1 MNCAEHPGN
10 ETVAL
15 PGEDVHEALH
25 DGTLHD
31 AAPEAVIARAEGA
44 LMAAHGCT
52 AQVAA
57 GILTG
62 VARSARTEL
71 RTVAETV
78 AAVAGSNSQSP
89 PEALRAAITCALRD
103 VLP

>member
-10 ETVAL
+10 ET
-15 PGEDVHEALH
+15 GRLH
-25 DGTLHD
+25 DE
-31 AAPEAVIARAEGA
+31 AAHQAVIARAQGA
-44 LMAAHGCT
+44 LMEAHGCT

-62 VARSARTEL
+62 VARSAGIEL
-71 RTVAETV
+71 HAMAGTV
-78 AAVAGSNSQSP
+78 AAVAESNSQSP
-89 PEALRAAITCALRD
+89 PEALRAAITCALRN